1 MQKPHLAFK
10 NGVILLPVHIS
21 GLQIIYQ
28 DLSYSVFFNYSPRTK
43 RQRWKNLKIQKQHDR
58 VLVKTNLRDV
68 VKGE

>member
-28 DLSYSVFFNYSPRTK
+28 DLSYSVFLIIVLEQKGRDG
-43 RQRWKNLKIQKQHDR
+43 KI
-58 VLVKTNLRDV
+58 
-68 VKGE
+68 